1 MVHVKGMQDA
11 IAARSPG
18 GTPAQASYAGIGTRL
33 ARLDHQRLL
42 LERQFAMWSN
52 KREDARR
59 RIAALAAQ
67 IVDLE
72 RQIGVTRPN
81 LQSGLPRNAMSQSQS
96 TAPVPPIAV
105 ASITPPAASRC
116 REIPFEY

>member
-1 MVHVKGMQDA
+1 MVHVKGMQDV

-18 GTPAQASYAGIGTRL
+18 GTPGPASYAEIATRL

-42 LERQFAMWSN
+42 LERQYAMWSN
-52 KREDARR
+52 KKEAARR

-67 IVDLE
+67 IADLE
-72 RQIGVTRPN
+72 RQIGATRPN
-81 LQSGLPRNAMSQSQS
+81 LQSGLPPNATSQLQDL
-96 TAPVPPIAV
+96 APAVPIAA
-105 ASITPPAASRC
+105 ASITPPPASRH